1 MKQFSTIVVAASTGA
16 VMTLLLSGLLGYRR
30 GSVPA
35 ERIEAREFVLLDENN
50 QRAAVL
56 ESIGGRSAL
65 RFYGD
70 KSAPA
75 LELGVEK
82 SRTVR
87 FLRFIG
93 KDNRVLAALNS
104 LPPNG
109 ETALY
114 LGDERWGA
122 RIILGALETDMPA
135 TTGVNDWGLRFRELN
150 STQPLF
156 GVLVQYDDDPRR
168 RSTAAIGLLRRDGT
182 RWSVF

>member
-1 MKQFSTIVVAASTGA
+1 MKQFSTIVVAAATGA
-16 VMTLLLSGLLGYRR
+16 IVAFLLSGLLGYRR

-35 ERIEAREFVLLDENN
+35 ARIEAREFVLLDENN

-65 RFYGD
+65 RFYAGN
-70 KSAPA
+70 SAPA

-93 KDNRVLAALNS
+93 KDHRVLAALNS

-109 ETALY
+109 ETTLY

-122 RIILGALETDMPA
+122 RFILGALETDIPA
-135 TTGVNDWGLRFRELN
+135 TTGVNDWGLVFRRLG
-150 STQPLF
+150 STESLF
-156 GVLVQYDDDPRR
+156 NVHVQYDDDPRL
-168 RSTAAIGLLRRDGT
+168 RSKAAISLLRRDGT
-182 RWSVF
+182 LWGVY